1 MSLGLR
7 ETRRRRS
14 HNFRWALF
22 KWMIALILIGAAGW
36 YSYKVGQDLAKKDV
50 VKLNDK
56 NNELEQTV
64 QALVDLR
71 DKLKAELVNTKQIA
85 SEWEGRYRS
94 DVPTGELKV
103 IVTNLQEKISNGVS
117 LDRLG
122 FLISSAE
129 NEQACDNNPVTKRFY
144 VNTPIYTGVNDNV
157 SFARGG
163 VTITANGVSAFNAEN
178 KVEAWYDPAKS
189 LDFVFTII
197 GGKQV
202 KLSGKLPL
210 HQSVVVNK
218 SEYRFSINTGARG
231 FVQVVGDRCDYP

>member
-7 ETRRRRS
+7 ESRRRRS

-36 YSYKVGQDLAKKDV
+36 YSYMAGLELANRKVV
-50 VKLNDK
+50 TLNDK
-56 NNELEQTV
+56 NKELEQTV
-64 QALVDLR
+64 QELLDLR
-71 DKLKAELVNTKQIA
+71 DNLNVELENTKQVA

-103 IVTNLQEKISNGVS
+103 IVTSLQSKVSNGVS
-117 LDRLG
+117 LDRLN
-122 FLISSAE
+122 FLIASAE
-129 NEQACDNNPVTKRFY
+129 NEQACDNNPVAKRFY

-163 VTITANGVSAFNAEN
+163 VTITAMGVSAFNADN
-178 KVEAWYDPAKS
+178 KVEAWYDPAKPI
-189 LDFVFTII
+189 DFVFTLL
-197 GGKQV
+197 GGKKV

-210 HQSVVVNK
+210 HQSVVVNG
-218 SEYRFSINTGARG
+218 SEYRFSLKTGARG